1 MTAQH
6 IVARGLNCGCASVSV
21 FNSEQKVWRCCH
33 PGTDPAVLLLLL
45 LDCGE
50 FQAFLEYCRPH
61 SPHNAFHAL
70 YLLLTSTL
78 MLFRK
83 YAGMSS
89 PPLKPSVV
97 CGWLTGAPTRRADPS
112 TRCAFL
118 AKRLPLLEAVTDP
131 SSCMS
136 FLAPTETFFLFLFS
150 LVVSYPCL
158 IGLEKTVNTL
168 RVMWSGT
175 LQESA
180 KLERSARYLAFTC
193 NKYQYFGN
201 LPN

>member
-1 MTAQH
+1 M
-6 IVARGLNCGCASVSV
+6 
-21 FNSEQKVWRCCH
+21 WRCCH

-78 MLFRK
+78 MLFR
-83 YAGMSS
+83 
-89 PPLKPSVV
+89 KPSVV